1 MITLT
6 PTLVRQLTVTK
17 QRLAKPMAEKS
28 ADGVLD
34 IFRSLGCIQLDPIRA
49 VERTQYLVLWSRLG
63 NYDRELLHEVQFNR
77 REVFEYWAHAAS
89 IVLTENYPIHQHQMK
104 LAHGKGNSKW
114 MQRVRQWMDENEPF
128 RQYVAEQIRL
138 KGSVLPNDIED
149 RSLTQWQSGGWTSG
163 KNVTQMISF
172 MWDRGEVMVA
182 ERKGLQKRWAF
193 ADDWFPDWM
202 PREEL
207 TQEEV
212 VRRSVQIAVKAQGVT
227 TEKQIKY
234 HFLRGYYFNLK
245 QVLSDLVA
253 EGVLI
258 PVQIDAD
265 WDDQQWYM
273 HKDDLPVVEAL
284 QNGEFKGRTV
294 FLSPFD
300 NLICDRDRTELLW
313 DFRYRIEIYVPAAK
327 REYGYY
333 VLPILQNEKLIGRI
347 APRMDRK
354 KGILNINGVYAQPK
368 ASKSKKTTAAIRSQ
382 LHQLADWIGAKEI
395 RFNPDKPLDWKIDG

>member
-17 QRLAKPMAEKS
+17 QRLVAPMAENS
-28 ADGVLD
+28 AEGVLD

-77 REVFEYWAHAAS
+77 KQVFEYWAHAAS

-104 LAHGKGNSKW
+104 LAHSSGKSKW

-128 RQYVAEQIRL
+128 RQYVAEQIRI
-138 KGSVLPNDIED
+138 KGAVLPKDIDD
-149 RSLTQWQSGGWTSG
+149 RSLTPWVSSGWTSG

-182 ERKGLQKRWAF
+182 GRKGLQKRWAF
-193 ADDWFPDWM
+193 ADDWLPDWM

-207 TQEEV
+207 TEDEV
-212 VRRSVQIAVKAQGVT
+212 VRRAVQIAVKAQGVT

-234 HFLRGYYFNLK
+234 HFLRGYYANLK
-245 QVLSDLVA
+245 QVLTDLVA
-253 EGVLI
+253 EGILL
-258 PVQIDAD
+258 PVQVEGVA
-265 WDDQQWYM
+265 WGEGWYM
-273 HKDDLPVVEAL
+273 HADDLPVVDRLRTGDFE
-284 QNGEFKGRTV
+284 GRTV

-300 NLICDRDRTELLW
+300 NLICDRARTELLW
-313 DFRYRIEIYVPAAK
+313 DFRYRIEIYVPQAK

-333 VLPILQNEKLIGRI
+333 VLPILQGERLIGRI

-354 KGILNINGVYAQPK
+354 KGILNINGVYAQPD
-368 ASKSKKTTAAIRSQ
+368 APHDAETVAAIQTQ
-382 LHQLADWIGAKEI
+382 LHQLAQWLDAKEI
-395 RFNPDKPLDWKIDG
+395 RFNPDKPLDWPIRA